1 MSNLVKLKA
10 VRCVNPV
17 PYGQSAAITLSN
29 TEGTLVLD
37 EATGVIYA
45 TEKRSGKT
53 FGISPGNYS
62 FFEILNEA
70 AELETA
76 KRKQA
81 ILNTPAP
88 APKAAVDDTVKLT
101 KR

>member
-1 MSNLVKLKA
+1 MSNLVKLKS

-17 PYGQSAAITLSN
+17 PYGQSAAITLSCN
-29 TEGTLVLD
+29 DGTLMFD

-45 TEKRSGKT
+45 TAKRDGKM
-53 FGISPGNYS
+53 FGVSPGNYT

-76 KRKQA
+76 KRKAA

-88 APKAAVDDTVKLT
+88 APKVIVDDTVKLT